1 MYYKVGD
8 SLAST
13 TQILKGLLEGCIL
26 KIVSSNE
33 TYGYEIC
40 EKLSLYGFEEISEGS
55 VYPILIRLEKKKLLY
70 SVLKESPLGPMR
82 KYYYLTEEGHKE
94 LEQFI
99 LSWEEIK
106 NSVDNVLEG

>member
-1 MYYKVGD
+1 M
-8 SLAST
+8 ANT

-26 KIVSSNE
+26 KIVSSKE

-70 SVLKESPLGPMR
+70 SNFKKSPLGPMR
-82 KYYYLTEEGHKE
+82 KYYYLTKEGHKE
-94 LEQFI
+94 LEDFM

-106 NSVDNVLEG
+106 KNVDRVLEG